1 MNLSPSDDTTCYVG
15 DVVDELVSS
24 NAEDFQPSSNS
35 TVNDVKPSDEQ
46 ATSDT
51 ARPTVDPSITP
62 PESNGT
68 SAFVVTSTINESSS
82 EETEAV
88 HLLKDSSDRTGSDM
102 SKLQEG
108 LHYSAASSSLMSE
121 KQNNNNNNNNLFPS
135 LAELSPSRVNAQ
147 QIGVGH
153 NNCFADDTSV
163 DVVSLQDSLMSNST
177 FTSIKSAFSTSQFT
191 VSRLD
196 NCGND
201 DVEGD
206 EEASKMSKSANNS
219 PHLSTTSE
227 NEKSMSSNLRALDLP
242 VVPLRNV
249 SGGHSVSSRAS
260 KASKRSVRRRDVIK
274 PVAVLPST
282 TREKKEENHPAA
294 VVLHPIQP
302 SSQWA
307 VEDAAQSNP
316 QGAPTEN
323 ADNAPIDNSLALV
336 LHSSSKQQRGID
348 PDEAIRGGGN
358 GRDPPGESPSARP
371 IFDYRYAGN
380 GSGGSTG
387 SNESGSAA
395 SGSDAGGAYR
405 RRFRNVQWVDPKSI
419 EDENEI
425 DFGILAKYERF
436 SAHDAADYTEYGSD
450 QSSTRN
456 TMGDSRIRIATIS
469 SGYKKANFFVREDL
483 DQRIYFHD
491 LEDAISYM
499 ARRGYAKMEK
509 NTEKEWMKLL
519 ARAHQVVKVGPTKKK
534 QRYRKGKLILIM
546 TKPILD
552 KNDTGASKYKDKA
565 SSSQISTTST
575 ATTHTSLGRS
585 IRCGYKSYSEKFLA
599 EQEQERCQML
609 LTNGEAGPMPPS
621 SQRLMLTAV
630 DPEPSAA
637 ALLQLTNGAMSVL
650 DEGEGEDKSR
660 STSSKKSSNSDAR
673 RGVYGG
679 GVRYFTP
686 DKSYD
691 EDSEDRLSVEEEEED
706 TEEEVFESDDEEGET
721 EQEGVDFKNSDLGSM
736 ISEEESYRN
745 QNDGVSSVASSTINS
760 EMPSIVR
767 QSGVQIDP
775 KSAGSKNALNQR
787 RAPTPFDKQSMGRQ
801 TCPPDMAPISDDSA
815 SSASWDG
822 KQ

>member
-1 MNLSPSDDTTCYVG
+1 
-15 DVVDELVSS
+15 
-24 NAEDFQPSSNS
+24 
-35 TVNDVKPSDEQ
+35 
-46 ATSDT
+46 
-51 ARPTVDPSITP
+51 
-62 PESNGT
+62 
-68 SAFVVTSTINESSS
+68 
-82 EETEAV
+82 
-88 HLLKDSSDRTGSDM
+88 
-102 SKLQEG
+102 
-108 LHYSAASSSLMSE
+108 
-121 KQNNNNNNNNLFPS
+121 
-135 LAELSPSRVNAQ
+135 
-147 QIGVGH
+147 
-153 NNCFADDTSV
+153 
-163 DVVSLQDSLMSNST
+163 
-177 FTSIKSAFSTSQFT
+177 
-191 VSRLD
+191 
-196 NCGND
+196 
-201 DVEGD
+201 
-206 EEASKMSKSANNS
+206 
-219 PHLSTTSE
+219 
-227 NEKSMSSNLRALDLP
+227 
-242 VVPLRNV
+242 
-249 SGGHSVSSRAS
+249 
-260 KASKRSVRRRDVIK
+260 
-274 PVAVLPST
+274 
-282 TREKKEENHPAA
+282 
-294 VVLHPIQP
+294 
-302 SSQWA
+302 
-307 VEDAAQSNP
+307 
-316 QGAPTEN
+316 
-323 ADNAPIDNSLALV
+323 
-336 LHSSSKQQRGID
+336 
-348 PDEAIRGGGN
+348 
-358 GRDPPGESPSARP
+358 
-371 IFDYRYAGN
+371 
-380 GSGGSTG
+380 
-387 SNESGSAA
+387 
-395 SGSDAGGAYR
+395 
-405 RRFRNVQWVDPKSI
+405 
-419 EDENEI
+419 
-425 DFGILAKYERF
+425 
-436 SAHDAADYTEYGSD
+436 
-450 QSSTRN
+450 
-456 TMGDSRIRIATIS
+456 
-469 SGYKKANFFVREDL
+469 
-483 DQRIYFHD
+483 
-491 LEDAISYM
+491 
-499 ARRGYAKMEK
+499 
-509 NTEKEWMKLL
+509 
-519 ARAHQVVKVGPTKKK
+519 
-534 QRYRKGKLILIM
+534 M

-552 KNDTGASKYKDKA
+552 KNDTGASKHKDKA

-787 RAPTPFDKQSMGRQ
+787 RAPTPFDKQSMGRP